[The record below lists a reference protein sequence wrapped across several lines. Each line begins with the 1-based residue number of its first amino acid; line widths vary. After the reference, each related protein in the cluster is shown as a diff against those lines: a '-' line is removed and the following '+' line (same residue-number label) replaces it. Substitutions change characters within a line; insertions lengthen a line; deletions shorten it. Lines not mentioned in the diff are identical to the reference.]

1 MDKTAAAV
9 IEVKRPVYQLED
21 LKEIG
26 NNGDPDRAANKWS
39 EKTDERSRGS
49 GRSFV
54 RRMVPS
60 VDWLFDDYDWSDDFV
75 KDLVAGFTVAV
86 MNIPQ
91 GMAYALLANVEP
103 SVGLY
108 TAILPAIVYGLLGT
122 SRHVSMGSFS
132 VVCLMTGKVVSTY
145 AFDGSP
151 YTPIEVATV
160 VTLMVGLVQT
170 CMYVMRMGTVC
181 AVLSETLVSGFTAAA
196 GVHVVTSQI
205 KELLGVPISGHD
217 GMFQIVLTYK
227 DVVRRIGDINVAT
240 LTVSCATMI
249 LLFTYNM
256 YVKSTINKRSPMPVP
271 AELITLIIGMIFFE
285 FTTFAE
291 DHQIKLV
298 SRLIIYALNSL
309 KIFYLNPQQI

>member
-1 MDKTAAAV
+1 MNKTTAAV

-21 LKEIG
+21 LHDVA
-26 NNGDPDRAANKWS
+26 NDGDPDHTACKWP
-39 EKTDERSRGS
+39 EKTDEWSRGGRR

-54 RRMVPS
+54 RRMMPS
-60 VDWLFDDYDWSDDFV
+60 VDWLFDSYDWSDDFV

-132 VVCLMTGKVVSTY
+132 VVCLMTGKVVSKY
-145 AFDGSP
+145 ASDGAP
-151 YTPIEVATV
+151 YTPIDVATA

-170 CMYVMRMGTVC
+170 CMYVMRMGAAC

-217 GMFQIVLTYK
+217 GLFQIVLTYS
-227 DVVRRIGDINVAT
+227 DVFKRIGDVNVAT
-240 LTVSCATMI
+240 LAVSCIT
-249 LLFTYNM
+249 LLLLLAYNM
-256 YVKSTINKRSPMPVP
+256 FVKTAINKRSPVPVP
-271 AELITLIIGMIFFE
+271 AELITLIIGMLFFE
-285 FTTFAE
+285 FSSFAE

-298 SRLIIYALNSL
+298 SRLTIYALKKS
-309 KIFYLNPQQI
+309 